1 MDELKLEPDSEEN
14 PSPSII
20 RKPGTSG
27 TFIEM
32 APSLAVIKVE
42 PKEETDMEPDGIID
56 PEPDD
61 EQDPLGLNIKRDDA
75 IVGEEDLPCPLA
87 FLAIEIKA
95 EDDTRDDAQAA
106 KEVEIDGAR
115 DLNDVGKMTWTGH
128 VKQKRGT
135 ERPGKYVN
143 MTEEKLAEKREK
155 NRLRKRRY
163 RAAMSEE
170 VRERE
175 RERNRLSMKKRRASR
190 KIKEE
195 IKRQTEIDMAH
206 KKMPELSGG
215 NDIEKPHTRSRKS
228 ERKPRVLTPQ
238 QLELYRERN
247 RTYMRK
253 FRASLSAE
261 ELEWYR
267 EKDRLRKRRA
277 REVMNHPFVGLNWT
291 DLKQFHFGSGNSS

>member
-1 MDELKLEPDSEEN
+1 MEPDSEEN

-42 PKEETDMEPDGIID
+42 PKEEPDGITD
-56 PEPDD
+56 SEPHD
-61 EQDPLGLNIKRDDA
+61 EQDPVGLNINRDDS
-75 IVGEEDLPCPLA
+75 IVNEEDLPCPLT
-87 FLAIEIKA
+87 FLAVEIKA
-95 EDDTRDDAQAA
+95 EDHTRDDAQAA
-106 KEVEIDGAR
+106 KEVEIDGAK
-115 DLNDVGKMTWTGH
+115 DLNDVGKVTCTGH
-128 VKQKRGT
+128 VEQKRRT
-135 ERPGKYVN
+135 KRPGKYVN
-143 MTEEKLAEKREK
+143 MTEEKLAEQREK

-163 RAAMSEE
+163 RAGMSEE
-170 VRERE
+170 LRARE
-175 RERNRLSMKKRRASR
+175 RERNRLSTKKTRALR

-195 IKRQTEIDMAH
+195 IKRQTDIDMAH
-206 KKMPELSGG
+206 KKMSVVPELSEG
-215 NDIEKPHTRSRKS
+215 NDIEKPHTKSRKS
-228 ERKPRVLTPQ
+228 KRKPRVLTPQ
-238 QLELYRERN
+238 QLERYRERN

-277 REVMNHPFVGLNWT
+277 REVMNRPFVGLNWT
-291 DLKQFHFGSGNSS
+291 DLK